1 MPYKKQTAKKSK
13 STISENVRN
22 FLLSG
27 KSSPNDGEV
36 FAITG
41 SEKRLGAAW
50 ESVKTEL
57 IRDWISEKPCSRPW
71 LWWDFDAPRETLKCY
86 ISRNVKEAQRR
97 RLGGTGT
104 ADFEILAYEPQFSFG
119 IPASWIS
126 KREEDIYNLR
136 GVAIDPE
143 NPPCYESEAT
153 FLDRHGLL
161 TESEKRYL
169 AKHPEVLEPEKV
181 EHEND
186 KD

>member
-71 LWWDFDAPRETLKCY
+71 LWWEFDAPRETLKCY

-104 ADFEILAYEPQFSFG
+104 ADFEVLAYEPQFSFG
-119 IPASWIS
+119 IPASWT
-126 KREEDIYNLR
+126 R
-136 GVAIDPE
+136 IDE
-143 NPPCYESEAT
+143 NDPPFFESEAVYLKRLD
-153 FLDRHGLL
+153 FLTLA
-161 TESEKRYL
+161 EERYL
-169 AKHPEVLEPEKV
+169 AKHPELMVGEQVKFEKN
-181 EHEND
+181 EED
-186 KD
+186 